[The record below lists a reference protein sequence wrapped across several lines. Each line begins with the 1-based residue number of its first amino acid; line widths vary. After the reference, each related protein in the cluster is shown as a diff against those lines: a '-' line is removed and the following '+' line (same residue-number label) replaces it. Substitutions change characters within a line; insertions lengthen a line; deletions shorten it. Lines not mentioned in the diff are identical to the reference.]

1 MGKPKNKSKGGL
13 LKKMI
18 ILGAIHA
25 VVTIGLIVYSTG
37 GSVVLFGDPDP
48 SLTGNQKTV
57 ATVASV
63 LMQPAYSV
71 WNTGLL
77 DSVPQFGNWILFG
90 ANSLVWGQ
98 ALLDHGYVE
107 VECSHNYATV
117 VFSGRVTFL
126 ESLEDKWHAMS
137 LMTRQLDPNAE
148 TMIANRNPESLK
160 DTVVGRIDIEY
171 MSGKK
176 SQEVD
181 V

>member
-1 MGKPKNKSKGGL
+1 MRRKDKQVTEHAELVKPLKETEYITLALCSENKPYLATLSHGYDEEGHCIYFHCSGEGKK
-13 LKKMI
+13 
-18 ILGAIHA
+18 
-25 VVTIGLIVYSTG
+25 
-37 GSVVLFGDPDP
+37 
-48 SLTGNQKTV
+48 
-57 ATVASV
+57 
-63 LMQPAYSV
+63 
-71 WNTGLL
+71 L
-77 DSVPQFGNWILFG
+77 DYMR

-107 VECSHNYATV
+107 IECSHNYATV

-148 TMIANRNPESLK
+148 TMIANRKPESLK

-171 MSGKK
+171 MSGEK

>member
-1 MGKPKNKSKGGL
+1 MSYHMRRKDKEITDLSAMKKILKATKYVTLALSKDDVPY
-13 LKKMI
+13 
-18 ILGAIHA
+18 
-25 VVTIGLIVYSTG
+25 VVTLSHGYDEEGHCIYFHCAGEG
-37 GSVVLFGDPDP
+37 
-48 SLTGNQKTV
+48 KK
-57 ATVASV
+57 
-63 LMQPAYSV
+63 
-71 WNTGLL
+71 L
-77 DSVPQFGNWILFG
+77 DYMR
-90 ANSLVWGQ
+90 ANRLVWGQ

-117 VFSGRVTFL
+117 VFSGWVTFL